1 MEFGGSEGRAEGM
14 TVKYPAL
21 IDGELGAYGVVIPD
35 VSGCYA
41 MGTTVDEALVD
52 AEDGLADF
60 YELFMERGK
69 EWPSPSDPVSLHLEP
84 GEMIAFVP
92 LRVPAT
98 QT

>member
-1 MEFGGSEGRAEGM
+1 MA
-14 TVKYPAL
+14 KYPAI

-35 VSGCYA
+35 VPGALA
-41 MGTTVDEALVD
+41 MGTTVDEALED
-52 AEDGLADF
+52 AELALSEFAELYEEDGKTL
-60 YELFMERGK
+60 
-69 EWPSPSDPVSLHLEP
+69 PPPSDPATLELEP